1 MRTEVKALVF
11 AVVLALT
18 ALPAAQA
25 TTHTERALT
34 PMEDMVRHE
43 LVMLP
48 FLSVFDDITFRVDG
62 STVTL
67 AGEVHRPSLKKSADR
82 VVARIE
88 GIDSVVNEIEVLPT
102 SPYDDR
108 IRLRVLRALYGHPAL
123 DRYSLGAQPAIRII
137 VKRGDVRL
145 EGVVNRE
152 LEKNVATLQ
161 ANAVPGVFSVTNNLK
176 VEVPKKG

>member
-1 MRTEVKALVF
+1 MRTQVKAFVF
-11 AVVLALT
+11 VVVLGLA

-25 TTHTERALT
+25 TTHSERALT

-48 FLSVFDDITFRVDG
+48 YLSVFDNITFQVDG

-67 AGEVHRPSLKKSADR
+67 AGEVNRPSLKKSADR

-88 GIDSVVNEIEVLPT
+88 GVNLVVNEIEVLPT

-108 IRLRVLRALYGHPAL
+108 IRLQVLRALYGHPAL
-123 DRYSLGAQPAIRII
+123 DRYSLSAQPAIRII
-137 VKRGDVRL
+137 VKRGDVTL

-152 LEKNVATLQ
+152 LEKSIANLQ
-161 ANAVPGVFSVTNNLK
+161 ANSVPGVFSVTNNLK

>member
-1 MRTEVKALVF
+1 MRTQVKAFVF
-11 AVVLALT
+11 VVVLALA

-25 TTHTERALT
+25 TAHSERALT

-48 FLSVFDDITFRVDG
+48 YLSVFDNITFRVDG

-67 AGEVHRPSLKKSADR
+67 AGEVNRPSLKKSADR

-88 GIDSVVNEIEVLPT
+88 GIETVINEIEILPN
-102 SPYDDR
+102 SSYDDR
-108 IRLRVLRALYGHPAL
+108 IRLQMLRAIYGHPAL
-123 DRYSLGAQPAIRII
+123 DRYSLSAQPAIRII
-137 VKRGDVRL
+137 VKRGDVTL

-152 LEKNVATLQ
+152 LEKSIANLQ
-161 ANAVPGVFSVTNNLK
+161 ANSVPGVFSVTNNLK

>member
-1 MRTEVKALVF
+1 
-11 AVVLALT
+11 
-18 ALPAAQA
+18 
-25 TTHTERALT
+25 
-34 PMEDMVRHE
+34 MEDMVRHE

-48 FLSVFDDITFRVDG
+48 YLSVFDNITFQVDG

-67 AGEVHRPSLKKSADR
+67 AGEVNRPSLKKSADR

-88 GIDSVVNEIEVLPT
+88 GVNLVVNEIEVLPT

-108 IRLRVLRALYGHPAL
+108 IRLQVLRALYGHPAL
-123 DRYSLGAQPAIRII
+123 DRYSLSAQPAIRII
-137 VKRGDVRL
+137 VKRGDVTL

-152 LEKNVATLQ
+152 LEKSIANLQ
-161 ANAVPGVFSVTNNLK
+161 ANSVPGVFSVTNNLK

>member
-1 MRTEVKALVF
+1 MRAHLKAFVF
-11 AVVLALT
+11 VVALALA

-25 TTHTERALT
+25 TTHSERALT
-34 PMEDMVRHE
+34 PMETMVRHE
-43 LVMLP
+43 LIMLP
-48 FLSVFDDITFRVDG
+48 FLSVFDNITFHVDG

-67 AGEVHRPSLKKSADR
+67 GGEVYRPSLKKSADR

-88 GIDSVVNEIEVLPT
+88 GVDSVVNNIEILPT

-108 IRLRVLRALYGHPAL
+108 IRLQVLRALYGHPAL
-123 DRYSLGAQPAIRII
+123 NRYSLGAQPAIRII

-145 EGVVNRE
+145 EGVVNRTM
-152 LEKNVATLQ
+152 EKTVATLQ
-161 ANAVPGVFSVTNNLK
+161 ANSVPGVFSVTNNLR

>member
-1 MRTEVKALVF
+1 MRTQVKAFVF
-11 AVVLALT
+11 VIVLALA

-25 TTHTERALT
+25 TTHSERTLT

-48 FLSVFDDITFRVDG
+48 YLSVFDNITFRVDG

-67 AGEVHRPSLKKSADR
+67 AGEVNRPSLKKSADR

-88 GIDSVVNEIEVLPT
+88 GIETVINEIEVLPT

-108 IRLRVLRALYGHPAL
+108 IRLQVLRALYGHPAL

-137 VKRGDVRL
+137 VKRGDVTL

-152 LEKNVATLQ
+152 LEKSVATLQ

-176 VEVPKKG
+176 VKISTKG